1 MTSVW
6 RTSGW
11 VLLGAALILALSLG
25 VRHGFGL
32 FLAPMSADFGWGREV
47 FAFAIALQ
55 NLIWGL
61 AQPFSGALADRLGA
75 AKVVIIGGILYAT
88 GLVLMGMAD
97 SAWSLS
103 LSAGLLIG
111 IGLSGTSFSVILGV
125 VGRAVP
131 PEKRSMAMGI
141 ASAAGSFGQF
151 AMLPGTLGLIQ
162 WLGWSAALL
171 VLGLMVALIV
181 PLVGL
186 LRDNPMP
193 AHGAEQSLGQALRE
207 ACSHSG
213 FWLLA
218 LGFFV
223 CGFQVVFIGVH
234 LPAYLVDQHL
244 PAITGTTVLALVGLF
259 NIVGTYTAGWLGG
272 RMSKPRLLTALYLL
286 RAVVIVLFLWAPVT
300 QVSAYLF
307 GIAMGLLWLSTV
319 PLTNGTV
326 ATLFGVRNLSML
338 GGIVFLF
345 HQLGAFLGA
354 GWAVWCMTRPAAT
367 TWSGRS
373 RSCSA
378 CWPPHLTG
386 RCASARSP
394 GCRRR
399 RHEPPAGARPAGPC
413 RGAAAGAG
421 LVGLAPGRAGVAA
434 AGHEP
439 VLGATLQEAPA
450 GAPLMHARWLTLPC
464 WPWPQHFKLGR

>member
-11 VLLGAALILALSLG
+11 VLLGASLILALSLG
-25 VRHGFGL
+25 IRHGFGL
-32 FLAPMSADFGWGREV
+32 FLPPMSAEFGWGREV

-61 AQPFSGALADRLGA
+61 AQPFAGALADRFGA
-75 AKVVIIGGILYAT
+75 QRTVLVGGVLYAI
-88 GLVLMGMAD
+88 GLVFMGLAD

-131 PEKRSMAMGI
+131 MEKRSMAMGI
-141 ASAAGSFGQF
+141 AAAAGSFGQF
-151 AMLPGTLGLIQ
+151 AMLPGTLGLIG

-171 VLGLMVALIV
+171 ALGLLVALIV
-181 PLVGL
+181 PLAAMIE
-186 LRDNPMP
+186 DNPLP
-193 AHGAEQSLGQALRE
+193 LQGHEQSLGEALRE
-207 ACSHSG
+207 ACAHSG

-244 PAITGTTVLALVGLF
+244 PALVGTTVLALVGLF
-259 NIVGTYTAGWLGG
+259 NVFGTYIAGWLGG
-272 RMSKPRLLTALYLL
+272 RMAKPRLLSALYLA
-286 RAVVIVLFLWAPVT
+286 RAVVIGAFVMTPLTVW
-300 QVSAYLF
+300 SAYAF

-345 HQLGAFLGA
+345 HQLGAFLG
-354 GWAVWCMTRPAAT
+354 GWLGGYLYDRTGSYELVWQIAILL
-367 TWSGRS
+367 S
-373 RSCSA
+373 
-378 CWPPHLTG
+378 LL
-386 RCASARSP
+386 
-394 GCRRR
+394 
-399 RHEPPAGARPAGPC
+399 
-413 RGAAAGAG
+413 AAALNWPVREQPVVRLQA
-421 LVGLAPGRAGVAA
+421 AGV
-434 AGHEP
+434 
-439 VLGATLQEAPA
+439 EA
-450 GAPLMHARWLTLPC
+450 
-464 WPWPQHFKLGR
+464 

>member
-1 MTSVW
+1 MTSMW
-6 RTSGW
+6 RTCGW
-11 VLLGAALILALSLG
+11 VLLGSALILALSLG

-32 FLAPMSADFGWGREV
+32 FLSPMSAQFGWGREV

-61 AQPFSGALADRLGA
+61 AQPFTGALADRFGA
-75 AKVVIIGGILYAT
+75 AKVVLVGGILYAA
-88 GLVLMGMAD
+88 GLVCMGLSD
-97 SAWSLS
+97 SAVTLS

-131 PEKRSMAMGI
+131 PEKRSMGMGI

-151 AMLPGTLGLIQ
+151 AMLPGTMGLIG

-171 VLGLMVALIV
+171 VLGLLVAMIV
-181 PLVGL
+181 PLVSMLKDKPLPVLG
-186 LRDNPMP
+186 
-193 AHGAEQSLGQALRE
+193 HEQTLSEALRE

-218 LGFFV
+218 FGFFV

-244 PAITGTTVLALVGLF
+244 PATVGTTVLALIGLF
-259 NIVGTYTAGWLGG
+259 NIFGTYTAGWLGG

-286 RAVVIVLFLWAPVT
+286 RAVVIVLFLWLPVT
-300 QVSAYLF
+300 TTTAYLF
-307 GIAMGLLWLSTV
+307 GMAMGFLWLSTV

-345 HQLGAFLGA
+345 HQLGSFLG
-354 GWAVWCMTRPAAT
+354 GWLGGVVYDRTGNYDLIWQVAVLLSLLAAALNWPVRERPVARLQAA
-367 TWSGRS
+367 
-373 RSCSA
+373 
-378 CWPPHLTG
+378 
-386 RCASARSP
+386 ASA
-394 GCRRR
+394 
-399 RHEPPAGARPAGPC
+399 A
-413 RGAAAGAG
+413 
-421 LVGLAPGRAGVAA
+421 
-434 AGHEP
+434 
-439 VLGATLQEAPA
+439 
-450 GAPLMHARWLTLPC
+450 
-464 WPWPQHFKLGR
+464 

>member
-11 VLLGAALILALSLG
+11 ILLGAALILALSLG

-32 FLAPMSADFGWGREV
+32 FLAPMSAEFGWGRGV

-61 AQPFSGALADRLGA
+61 AQPFAGALADRLGA
-75 AKVVIIGGILYAT
+75 AKVVMVGGILYAA
-88 GLVLMGMAD
+88 GLVLMGMSD
-97 SAWSLS
+97 SALTLS

-151 AMLPGTLGLIQ
+151 AMLPGTLGLIG

-171 VLGLMVALIV
+171 VLGLLVAFIV

-186 LRDNPMP
+186 LRDRPLPSQGND
-193 AHGAEQSLGQALRE
+193 QTLGQALRE

-244 PAITGTTVLALVGLF
+244 PATIGTTVLALVGLF

-286 RAVVIVLFLWAPVT
+286 RAVVIVLFLWAPIS
-300 QVSAYLF
+300 QFSAYLF

-345 HQLGAFLGA
+345 HQLGAFLG
-354 GWAVWCMTRPAAT
+354 GWLGGVVYDRTGNYDLVWQI
-367 TWSGRS
+367 SILLS
-373 RSCSA
+373 
-378 CWPPHLTG
+378 LL
-386 RCASARSP
+386 
-394 GCRRR
+394 
-399 RHEPPAGARPAGPC
+399 
-413 RGAAAGAG
+413 AAA
-421 LVGLAPGRAGVAA
+421 LNWPVRERPVARLQAQA
-434 AGHEP
+434 A
-439 VLGATLQEAPA
+439 
-450 GAPLMHARWLTLPC
+450 
-464 WPWPQHFKLGR
+464 

>member
-1 MTSVW
+1 MW
-6 RTSGW
+6 RTCGW
-11 VLLGAALILALSLG
+11 VLVGSALILALSLG

-32 FLAPMSADFGWGREV
+32 FLAPMSAEFGWGREV

-61 AQPFSGALADRLGA
+61 AQPFTGALADRFGA
-75 AKVVIIGGILYAT
+75 AKVVLIGGVLYAV
-88 GLVLMGMAD
+88 GLVFMGMAD
-97 SAWSLS
+97 SPWSLS

-131 PEKRSMAMGI
+131 PEKRSMGMGI

-151 AMLPGTLGLIQ
+151 AMLPGTLGLIG

-171 VLGLMVALIV
+171 ALGLLVALIV
-181 PLVGL
+181 PLVSMLKDAPLPVVGHEQTL
-186 LRDNPMP
+186 
-193 AHGAEQSLGQALRE
+193 AEALRE

-218 LGFFV
+218 VGFFV

-244 PAITGTTVLALVGLF
+244 AAGVGTTVLALVGLF
-259 NIVGTYTAGWLGG
+259 NIFGTYTAGWLGG
-272 RMSKPRLLTALYLL
+272 RMSKPRLLTGLYLL
-286 RAVVIVLFLWAPVT
+286 RAVVIGLFLWLPVT
-300 QVSAYLF
+300 TTTAYLF
-307 GIAMGLLWLSTV
+307 GVAMGLLWLSTV

-345 HQLGAFLGA
+345 HQLGSFLG
-354 GWAVWCMTRPAAT
+354 GWLGGVVYDRTGSYDLIWQVSILLSLLAAALNWPVRERPV
-367 TWSGRS
+367 
-373 RSCSA
+373 
-378 CWPPHLTG
+378 
-386 RCASARSP
+386 ARLQVQV
-394 GCRRR
+394 
-399 RHEPPAGARPAGPC
+399 
-413 RGAAAGAG
+413 GAA
-421 LVGLAPGRAGVAA
+421 
-434 AGHEP
+434 
-439 VLGATLQEAPA
+439 
-450 GAPLMHARWLTLPC
+450 
-464 WPWPQHFKLGR
+464 